1 MFQSLCK
8 PLNSN
13 SDLICGLKARESGQ
27 TLHSLGAYLIEKS
40 LKVNFTLDELEG
52 PSLNFIKIIWALR

>member
-8 PLNSN
+8 PLYSN

-27 TLHSLGAYLIEKS
+27 TLHSLGAYLVEKS
-40 LKVNFTLDELEG
+40 LKVNFTLDELE
-52 PSLNFIKIIWALR
+52 